1 MAKVLTPEQLS
12 QQKQSAQLGV
22 AMAVGQL
29 VGDLTVGLLQNKT
42 QRDFN
47 KGRLAQLEED
57 SRLKQ
62 LNEEQKLVL
71 QKKIANAVND
81 VARLRIYEETI
92 ADLGAASIYASASV
106 YAERFKAQSAAETRG
121 YIVLAGLAALLIG
134 GTIYV
139 VKKNKQ

>member
-1 MAKVLTPEQLS
+1 MSTPAQ
-12 QQKQSAQLGV
+12 QSAKLGI

-47 KGRLAQLEED
+47 KSRLAQLEND

-62 LNEEQKLVL
+62 LNEEQRLSL
-71 QKKIANAVND
+71 QKRVDNAVND
-81 VARLRIYEETI
+81 VAKLRIYEETVS
-92 ADLGAASIYASASV
+92 DLGAASIYASASV

-134 GTIYV
+134 GTIYI

>member
-1 MAKVLTPEQLS
+1 MPLSPEQLL

-22 AMAVGQL
+22 ATAVGQV
-29 VGDLTVGLLQNKT
+29 VGDLAVGLLQNKT

-47 KGRLAQLEED
+47 KARLAQLEND

-62 LNEEQKLVL
+62 LNEEQRIALEKR
-71 QKKIANAVND
+71 IANAVND
-81 VARLRIYEETI
+81 VARLRIYEETV

-106 YAERFKAQSAAETRG
+106 YAERLKAQSAAETRG

-139 VKKNKQ
+139 VKKQ

>member
-1 MAKVLTPEQLS
+1 MATEAQ
-12 QQKQSAQLGV
+12 QLGV
-22 AMAVGQL
+22 AMAIGQV
-29 VGDLTVGLLQNKT
+29 VGDVTTALLQNKT
-42 QRDFN
+42 QKDFN
-47 KGRLAQLEED
+47 NARIAQLKDD
-57 SRLKQ
+57 SRLNQ

-106 YAERFKAQSAAETRG
+106 YAERLKAQSAAETRG

-134 GTIYV
+134 GTIYI
-139 VKKNKQ
+139 VKKK